1 MPTFDNTIAR
11 ACLRAARLAKLN
23 YGQANGWT
31 CHSLRNTFITHHM
44 KVIGNDVGTV
54 MKYSGHKHV
63 WIQLIV
69 PVNLEWIFYRAIFI
83 GRNP

>member
-1 MPTFDNTIAR
+1 
-11 ACLRAARLAKLN
+11 
-23 YGQANGWT
+23 
-31 CHSLRNTFITHHM
+31 M
-44 KVIGNDVGTV
+44 KVTGNDVGTV